1 MALIGRFI
9 EQILPVGSIT
19 IVQADGGRETYGPGG
34 GKHVAVR
41 LHDRRAALELFRRRA
56 SNSANFTW
64 MAGSRSKTAPSSISW
79 S

>member
-41 LHDRRAALELFRRRA
+41 LHDRRAALELFRNPRLKL
-56 SNSANFTW
+56 
-64 MAGSRSKTAPSSISW
+64 GEL
-79 S
+79 